1 MLGMAAGSRY
11 HPACD
16 ASFHVLHSGPG
27 MIRHIVLFRAR
38 DPRDREAVRD
48 GLALL
53 KDIPAADVLEVEYNS
68 RIDPWSDE
76 ADIVVYGEFA
86 DEAALAAFKAHPLY
100 AESIRRVRPLRDLR
114 IAADYA
120 APV

>member
-1 MLGMAAGSRY
+1 MAAGSRY
-11 HPACD
+11 HRACD
-16 ASFHVLHSGPG
+16 APSPFYLPESG

-38 DPRDREAVRD
+38 DPQDREAVRQ

-53 KDIPAADVLEVEYNS
+53 KDIPAASVLEVEYNS

>member
-1 MLGMAAGSRY
+1 
-11 HPACD
+11 
-16 ASFHVLHSGPG
+16 

-38 DPRDREAVRD
+38 DPRDREAVRE

-53 KDIPAADVLEVEYNS
+53 REIPAASVLEVEFNS

-114 IAADYA
+114 IAADYV
-120 APV
+120 APA

>member
-1 MLGMAAGSRY
+1 
-11 HPACD
+11 
-16 ASFHVLHSGPG
+16 
-27 MIRHIVLFRAR
+27 MIRHIVMFRAR
-38 DPRDREAVRD
+38 DPRDREVVRD